1 MKITFVG
8 ANHEVTGSQTL
19 LEWMNGRYA
28 LIDCGMEQGQNEYEN
43 APLPVAPSKIEHV
56 FVTHAHIDHTGML
69 PLLYKQGFR
78 GRVYATRATC
88 NLMHIMLADSAH
100 IQESDAEYQNR
111 KNKRAGKPLVEPLYT
126 QDDVNGLLENLRPC
140 EYGEQIMV
148 DDGLHVRFTDAG
160 HLLGS
165 AAVELWLREGN
176 VQKKIVFSGD
186 VGNINK
192 PILNDPKPIDG
203 ADYVMVESTYGNR
216 YHDKRIDPMPMLVDV
231 IQRTLDRGGN
241 VVIPSFAVGRT
252 QEILYLIREV
262 KQHGLVHGHEGF
274 PVYVDSPLANEATAI
289 FLQCDTSCVD
299 EHTRAVMAEGVNPIA
314 FDGLRT
320 SITADDSKRLNTDTE
335 PKVLIASSGMCDAGR
350 IRHHLKYNLWRP
362 ESTVLFTGYQSNG
375 TLGRKIQDGAKTVK
389 LFGDEIAVN
398 CEVATWQGVSGHA
411 DKEGLLNWVRAIT
424 PAPGQIFVNH
434 GDHDA
439 AMEFAQTLQNE
450 FHVQVDVPYSGS
462 CFDLATGAWIHKAE
476 PVKFIKKKSA
486 PAAEKADRA
495 FNNLLDA
502 ARRLLDAAQSTRG
515 FANKE
520 LQRLTDKINSLIND
534 IRN

>member
-1 MKITFVG
+1 MKITFCG

-19 LEWMNGRYA
+19 VEWKNGRYA
-28 LIDCGMEQGQNEYEN
+28 LVDCGMEQGQNIYEN
-43 APLPVAPSKIEHV
+43 APLPVAPSMIEHV
-56 FVTHAHIDHTGML
+56 FITHAHIDHTGML
-69 PLLYKQGFR
+69 PRLYKQGFR

-100 IQESDAEYQNR
+100 IQESDAEYLNR
-111 KNKRAGKPLVEPLYT
+111 KNKRAGRPLVEPLYT

-140 EYGEQIMV
+140 EYGEKVLV
-148 DDGLHVRFTDAG
+148 DDGLIVRFTDAG

-165 AAVELWLREGN
+165 AAVELWLKEDD
-176 VQKKIVFSGD
+176 VQKKLVFSGD
-186 VGNINK
+186 VGNVDK
-192 PILNDPKPIDG
+192 PILSDPKSIDE
-203 ADYVMVESTYGNR
+203 ADYIVVESTYGNR
-216 YHDKRIDPMPMLVDV
+216 FHDKRIDPMPMLVDV

-262 KQHGLVHGHEGF
+262 KQHGLVHGHDGF

-289 FLQCDTSCVD
+289 FLQADTSFFD
-299 EHTRAVMAEGVNPIA
+299 EPTRAVMQEGVNPIS

-335 PKVLIASSGMCDAGR
+335 PKVIISSSGMCDAGR

-375 TLGRKIQDGAKTVK
+375 TLGRKIQDGADSVK
-389 LFGDEIAVN
+389 LFGEEVAVK

-411 DKEGLLNWVRAIT
+411 DKNGLMKWVRDISPT
-424 PAPGQIFVNH
+424 PGQIFVNH

-439 AMEFAQTLQNE
+439 AEEFAQSLRDE

-462 CFDLATGAWIHKAE
+462 VFDLAKGVWELETE
-476 PVKFIKKKSA
+476 PVLFKKKKTQ
-486 PAAEKADRA
+486 AAEKADRA

-502 ARRLLDAAQSTRG
+502 ARRLLDVVQSAKG
-515 FANKE
+515 MANKE
-520 LQRLTDKINSLIND
+520 LQRFTDKINSLIND
-534 IRN
+534 IKN